1 MREITIFAMLLL
13 LLLGGSG
20 AARAHAYLDRASP
33 LVGSTV
39 GSSPAHVTLY
49 FTQNLERRF
58 SRLEVRNAGGARVD
72 RGNVSVNGSVMRI
85 GVKGLAPGR
94 YSVHWRVLSV
104 DTHTT
109 EGNFAFYVGR

>member
-1 MREITIFAMLLL
+1 MRYATLLL
-13 LLLGGSG
+13 LLPSLVLGPAG
-20 AARAHAYLDRASP
+20 ARAHAYLDRATP

-39 GSSPAHVTLY
+39 AASPGQVVLR

-58 SRLEVRNAGGARVD
+58 SRVEVRNAAGGRVD
-72 RGNVSVNGSVMRI
+72 QGNISVSGSVMRV
-85 GVKGLAPGR
+85 GLKGRLAPGR

-109 EGNFAFYVGR
+109 EGFFGFNVGR

>member
-1 MREITIFAMLLL
+1 MRPIAILALLPA
-13 LLLGGSG
+13 LLLGSAG
-20 AARAHAYLDRASP
+20 ALAHAYLDRASP

-39 GSSPAHVTLY
+39 ASSPAQVILY

-58 SRLEVRNAGGARVD
+58 SRVEVRNAAGARVD
-72 RGNVSVNGSVMRI
+72 LGNVSVSGSVIRVGI
-85 GVKGLAPGR
+85 RGLAPGR

-109 EGNFAFYVGR
+109 EGHFGFNVGR